1 MAREGRLRNAT
12 VAVVGGTGFVGRN
25 IVERLALEGASIK
38 VLTRNPERAKPLKP
52 MGWPGQIAIVA
63 GDALDKGVL
72 KGLFAGCDA
81 VVNTVGI
88 LSERGRQRFDGLH
101 AELPGRLGKRARKAG
116 VGRLVH
122 LSAIGANPKSN
133 IRYAASKGRG
143 EKALRAAFPG
153 ATILRPSLIFGAG
166 DGFYN
171 RFAAMA
177 ALAPG
182 LPLVGG
188 GRNKVQPVYV
198 GDVADAVTACLAR
211 DDTAGRTFELGGPE
225 VFTFREVMAYILAQV
240 QRRRALVPVP
250 HFLMML
256 AALPLGLLPD
266 PPVTRDQLRQLKRD
280 NVVAS
285 NSAGLGDLGIAP
297 TPVDLVVPD
306 YLARYRPGGRFA
318 AR

>member
-25 IVERLALEGASIK
+25 IVERLAREGASVK
-38 VLTRNPERAKPLKP
+38 VLARNPERAKSLKP

-101 AELPGRLGKRARKAG
+101 AELPARVGKRAGKAG
-116 VGRLVH
+116 VRRLVH
-122 LSAIGANPKSN
+122 ISAIGASPKSN

-143 EKALRAAFPG
+143 ERGLRAAFPD

-177 ALAPG
+177 ALSPG

-188 GRNKVQPVYV
+188 GRNTVQPVYV
-198 GDVADAVTACLAR
+198 GDVADAVTACLVR
-211 DDTAGRTFELGGPE
+211 DDTIGKTFELGGPE

-240 QRRRALVPVP
+240 QRRRVLVPVP

-266 PPVTRDQLRQLKRD
+266 PPVTRDQLRQLRRN

-285 NSAGLGDLGIAP
+285 GSPGLGDLGIAP
-297 TPVDLVVPD
+297 TSVDLVVPD